1 MLRASLGSIRRCVAR
16 VGVAAIFRLGLKIL
30 ALHLLLPSQPY
41 TGTTAV
47 FVDDFDAGALQH
59 CLDCSERR
67 MPPPYP
73 GLDVGDQLE
82 QRGGLS
88 INSCRKEVRASAAL
102 IATINRG
109 HESSC

>member
-1 MLRASLGSIRRCVAR
+1 
-16 VGVAAIFRLGLKIL
+16 
-30 ALHLLLPSQPY
+30 
-41 TGTTAV
+41 
-47 FVDDFDAGALQH
+47 
-59 CLDCSERR
+59 